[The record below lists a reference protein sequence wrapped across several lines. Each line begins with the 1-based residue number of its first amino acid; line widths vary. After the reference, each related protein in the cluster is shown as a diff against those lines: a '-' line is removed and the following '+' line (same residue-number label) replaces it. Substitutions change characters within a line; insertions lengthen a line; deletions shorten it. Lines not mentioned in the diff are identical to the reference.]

1 MQRAQ
6 HCSCLS
12 IPETSSSSC
21 DTQQL
26 LQHDLQISVFAHQL
40 PQLPTAWK
48 GSVCPAHSCTGQ
60 VIPTHPSFKCNVQFW
75 ETHRLQES
83 PSLLL

>member
-12 IPETSSSSC
+12 IPETSSS

-26 LQHDLQISVFAHQL
+26 ILHDLQFPVFAHQL

-60 VIPTHPSFKCNVQFW
+60 VIPTHSSFKYNVQLW
-75 ETHRLQES
+75 DTHRLQES
-83 PSLLL
+83 PSLFL